1 MDDLVTAAQ
10 QNDAGEE
17 VAPYAVAHAAMPTMH
32 QEVGGADDTIMKQ
45 SSVVTHSQIPAPSR
59 SKKNQKI
66 KFPPPSNDVIFGH
79 NENDVLL
86 GRGAT
91 TNSHPGNVNF
101 RNMCAAAK
109 PNFVVAANSE
119 KRQIAIE
126 TVQHV
131 MALDP
136 PGRFLERVEGEIN
149 ITDEGIAIFDG
160 MGGAYS
166 NVDIHSLISPSDAK
180 YLNETGWGQNKASKN
195 WRRALGPWR
204 DVGMEK
210 AVQKTCAVIRDHKRQ
225 DRIALKAMGLL
236 KKSSKKNN
244 LVVSDT
250 VLQLIRCLP
259 CLFDFV
265 WYLMRSYYGIV
276 IMRCRRESRISIDR
290 VKT

>member
-1 MDDLVTAAQ
+1 MMNNMDDLVSAAQ
-10 QNDAGEE
+10 QNDADEE
-17 VAPYAVAHAAMPTMH
+17 VAPYAVAHATMPTMH
-32 QEVGGADDTIMKQ
+32 QEVEGADDTIMKQ
-45 SSVVTHSQIPAPSR
+45 TSVVTHSRTAAPSR
-59 SKKNQKI
+59 SKKSQKI
-66 KFPPPSNDVIFGH
+66 KFPPPSNDIIFGH

-109 PNFVVAANSE
+109 PSFVVAANSD
-119 KRQIAIE
+119 KRQIAIQ
-126 TVQHV
+126 TAQHV

-149 ITDEGIAIFDG
+149 IDEEGIAIFYG
-160 MGGAYS
+160 MGGTYS

-236 KKSSKKNN
+236 KKSSKKNSN
-244 LVVSDT
+244 LVVSDS
-250 VLQLIRCLP
+250 VLSMCCLP
-259 CLFDFV
+259 SRAVLLAV
-265 WYLMRSYYGIV
+265 WYPSGS
-276 IMRCRRESRISIDR
+276 EGKSN
-290 VKT
+290 KH